1 MNERIEPSPWST
13 IWFKPK
19 ETIRRIVDTNPRYQV
34 IFLAILG
41 GIAQTLANTRGMGDM
56 FSFGAL
62 IFLCLLAGPM
72 GGLLSLY
79 ISGFVMHWTAARLG
93 GTATREQVRAVIAW
107 SWAPIVYTLPL
118 WGVKYILFREEL
130 FTTGKTFIESQPA
143 LSFLFELFTAVDFV
157 ITIWYLM
164 ILFTGLAEV
173 NRISVGRGIAAAIL
187 AFVLVG
193 LPALLLVYFLAP
205 QGMLGQ

>member
-1 MNERIEPSPWST
+1 MYEKIEPSPWNT
-13 IWFKPK
+13 IWLKPK
-19 ETIRRIVDTNPRYQV
+19 ETIRRIVDSNPRYQV
-34 IFLAILG
+34 LFLAVLG
-41 GIAQTLANTRGMGDM
+41 GIGQTLANARGMGDM
-56 FSFGAL
+56 LPFGAL
-62 IFLCLLAGPM
+62 LLLCILAGPM

-79 ISGFVMHWTAARLG
+79 LTGFVMHWTGKRLG
-93 GTATREQVRAVIAW
+93 GAATREQVRAVIAW

-130 FTTGKTFIESQPA
+130 FTTGKAFIESQSV
-143 LSFLFELFTAVDFV
+143 LSFLFELFAVVDFV
-157 ITIWYLM
+157 IVIWYLL

-173 NRISVGRGIAAAIL
+173 NRMSVMRSIGAAIL

-193 LPALLLVYFLAP
+193 IPAMLLVYFMAP

>member
-13 IWFKPK
+13 IWLRPK

-41 GIAQTLANTRGMGDM
+41 GIGQTLANARGMGDM

-79 ISGFVMHWTAARLG
+79 ISGFVMHWTSARLG

-164 ILFTGLAEV
+164 ILFIGLAEV
-173 NRISVGRGIAAAIL
+173 NRISVGRGIAAAVL

-193 LPALLLVYFLAP
+193 IPALLLVYFLAP